1 MHQVFRQ
8 ADFVQHLRHEDI
20 PRGTRHHL
28 HLLKIMFYSLLVL
41 CVIIISWKSTTAK
54 PKGKKGIT
62 HMTLAEKITHL
73 KQAEKQAWE
82 RYSNAVDKEVNAL
95 LKRCG
100 DDNGVTGYVMT
111 RAYEEAKKNNVV
123 VNKLDPMV
131 LAYTLVRKFAYIV
144 TLRDKWVALSSE
156 LTQIGLALSAEDKD
170 LK

>member
-1 MHQVFRQ
+1 
-8 ADFVQHLRHEDI
+8 
-20 PRGTRHHL
+20 
-28 HLLKIMFYSLLVL
+28 
-41 CVIIISWKSTTAK
+41 
-54 PKGKKGIT
+54 
-62 HMTLAEKITHL
+62 MTLAEKITHL